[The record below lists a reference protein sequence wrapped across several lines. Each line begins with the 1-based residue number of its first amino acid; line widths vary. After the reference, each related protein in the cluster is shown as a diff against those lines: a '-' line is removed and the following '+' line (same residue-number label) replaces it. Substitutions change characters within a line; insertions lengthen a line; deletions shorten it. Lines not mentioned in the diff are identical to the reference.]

1 VRERSKR
8 GVTAMLP
15 ILSHQYTDS
24 PDRMAEG
31 ETRRKDLRSRLG
43 DQLDEIA
50 VFAFVA
56 VAVLYI
62 AAATYGLFW

>member
-1 VRERSKR
+1 
-8 GVTAMLP
+8 MLP

-24 PDRMAEG
+24 PDAMTEG
-31 ETRRKDLRSRLG
+31 ETRNKDLKSQLG

-56 VAVLYI
+56 VAILYI

>member
-1 VRERSKR
+1 
-8 GVTAMLP
+8 MLP

-24 PDRMAEG
+24 PHEMAEG
-31 ETRRKDLRSRLG
+31 ETRTKETKSRLG

-62 AAATYGLFW
+62 AAATYGLFF

>member
-1 VRERSKR
+1 
-8 GVTAMLP
+8 MLS

-24 PDRMAEG
+24 TDSGTEG
-31 ETRRKDLRSRLG
+31 ETRTKDLKSRLG
-43 DQLDEIA
+43 DQLDELA

-62 AAATYGLFW
+62 AAATYGLFF

>member
-1 VRERSKR
+1 
-8 GVTAMLP
+8 
-15 ILSHQYTDS
+15 
-24 PDRMAEG
+24 MAEG
-31 ETRRKDLRSRLG
+31 ETRNKDLKSQLG

>member
-1 VRERSKR
+1 
-8 GVTAMLP
+8 MLS

-24 PDRMAEG
+24 TDSGREG
-31 ETRRKDLRSRLG
+31 ETRTKDLKSRLG
-43 DQLDEIA
+43 DQLDELA

-62 AAATYGLFW
+62 AAATYGLFF

>member
-1 VRERSKR
+1 
-8 GVTAMLP
+8 MLP

-24 PDRMAEG
+24 PEGAAERQTG
-31 ETRRKDLRSRLG
+31 SKDLKSRLG

-62 AAATYGLFW
+62 AAATYGLFF

>member
-1 VRERSKR
+1 
-8 GVTAMLP
+8 MLS
-15 ILSHQYTDS
+15 ILSHEYTDS
-24 PDRMAEG
+24 ADAVSEQKQRSKG
-31 ETRRKDLRSRLG
+31 LKSRLG

-56 VAVLYI
+56 VAILYI

>member
-1 VRERSKR
+1 M
-8 GVTAMLP
+8 AMLS

-24 PDRMAEG
+24 PDSSVEG
-31 ETRRKDLRSRLG
+31 ETRTKDLKSRLG

-62 AAATYGLFW
+62 AAATYGLFF

>member
-1 VRERSKR
+1 
-8 GVTAMLP
+8 MLP

-24 PDRMAEG
+24 PDEMAEG
-31 ETRRKDLRSRLG
+31 ETPTKEIKSRLG

-62 AAATYGLFW
+62 AAATYGLFF

>member
-1 VRERSKR
+1 
-8 GVTAMLP
+8 MLSIP
-15 ILSHQYTDS
+15 SHQYTDS
-24 PDRMAEG
+24 LDGCTDSLDSAAEG
-31 ETRRKDLRSRLG
+31 ETRTKELKSRLG

-62 AAATYGLFW
+62 AAATYGLFF